1 LDSVET
7 TKPEMAMKPVFPL
20 LMIALML
27 NACSHF
33 QQNELQDYLAL
44 APAEPDVI
52 KNKRIQPLITLYNQ
66 MKQISLADQIAETY
80 AEKLFFNDT
89 IVTLH
94 KRQDLLKYL
103 QHTQQQLD
111 SMSFEVL
118 GIQEKSDDV
127 FVRWTMH
134 TRFTVMGQ
142 SRNIQSIGMS
152 HLRFN
157 SEGKIILHQDYW
169 DSMQGF
175 YQHLPIIG
183 GVLQWI
189 KNGLQDY

>member
-1 LDSVET
+1 MNYLL
-7 TKPEMAMKPVFPL
+7 PL
-20 LMIALML
+20 LLTALML
-27 NACSHF
+27 SGCSHVE
-33 QQNELQDYLAL
+33 QNPLQDYLAL
-44 APAEPDVI
+44 APAEPGI
-52 KNKRIQPLITLYNQ
+52 SKNRRVQPLIKLYNQ
-66 MKQISLADQIAETY
+66 LKQISLADQVAETY

-89 IVTLH
+89 VVTLH
-94 KRQDLLKYL
+94 NRQDLLKYL

-111 SMSFEVL
+111 SMSFKVL
-118 GIQEKSDDV
+118 GVQEKGDDV

-142 SRNIQSIGMS
+142 SRTIQSIGMS
-152 HLRFN
+152 HLRFDGD
-157 SEGKIILHQDYW
+157 GKIMLHQDYW

-175 YQHLPIIG
+175 YLHLPIIG

>member
-1 LDSVET
+1 MFLDNFD
-7 TKPEMAMKPVFPL
+7 TKRLEIAMKPVLPL
-20 LMIALML
+20 LLIALML
-27 NACSHF
+27 NACSHAE
-33 QQNELQDYLAL
+33 QNALQDYLAL
-44 APAEPDVI
+44 APAEPDVN
-52 KNKRIQPLITLYNQ
+52 KNKRIQPLIKLYNQ

-94 KRQDLLKYL
+94 NRKELLKYL

-118 GIQEKSDDV
+118 SVQEKGDDV

-142 SRNIQSIGMS
+142 SRTIPA
-152 HLRFN
+152 
-157 SEGKIILHQDYW
+157 ILIMTANRLKWQT
-169 DSMQGF
+169 DS
-175 YQHLPIIG
+175 P
-183 GVLQWI
+183 
-189 KNGLQDY
+189 

>member
-1 LDSVET
+1 
-7 TKPEMAMKPVFPL
+7 MKFLLPL
-20 LMIALML
+20 LLTATML
-27 NACSHF
+27 NGCSHVE
-33 QQNELQDYLAL
+33 QNSLQEYLAL
-44 APAEPDVI
+44 APAEPGI
-52 KNKRIQPLITLYNQ
+52 NQNRRIQPLIKLFNQ
-66 MKQISLADQIAETY
+66 IKQVSLADQIAETY

-94 KRQDLLKYL
+94 DRQDLLKYL

-111 SMSFEVL
+111 SMRFEVL
-118 GIQEKSDDV
+118 SVQEKGNNV

-142 SRNIQSIGMS
+142 SRDVHSIGMS

-157 SEGKIILHQDYW
+157 SEGKIVLHQDYW

>member
-1 LDSVET
+1 
-7 TKPEMAMKPVFPL
+7 MKPVFPL
-20 LMIALML
+20 LLIPLIL
-27 NACSHF
+27 NACSHVEP
-33 QQNELQDYLAL
+33 NTLHDYLAL
-44 APAEPDVI
+44 APAEPEVNKI
-52 KNKRIQPLITLYNQ
+52 KRIQPLITFYNQ
-66 MKQISLADQIAETY
+66 LKTISVTDQIAETY

-94 KRQDLLKYL
+94 NRQDLLKYL

-111 SMSFEVL
+111 SMRFEVL
-118 GIQEKSDDV
+118 SIQEKGDDV

-142 SRNIQSIGMS
+142 SRDIQSIGMS

-183 GVLQWI
+183 GVFQWL

>member
-1 LDSVET
+1 
-7 TKPEMAMKPVFPL
+7 MKPVLSLL
-20 LMIALML
+20 LMALML
-27 NACSHF
+27 NACSHVEP
-33 QQNELQDYLAL
+33 NSVRDYLAL
-44 APAEPDVI
+44 APAESDV
-52 KNKRIQPLITLYNQ
+52 KQNQRIQPLIKLFNKIETV
-66 MKQISLADQIAETY
+66 SLADQIAKTY
-80 AEKLFFNDT
+80 AEKLYFNDT

-94 KRQDLLKYL
+94 TRQDLLKYM
-103 QHTQQQLD
+103 QHTQKSLD

-118 GIQEKSDDV
+118 GTQEKGNDM
-127 FVRWTMH
+127 FVRWTMN

-142 SRNIQSIGMS
+142 SQNIQSVGMS

-157 SEGKIILHQDYW
+157 SDGKIILHQDYW

-183 GVLQWI
+183 GILQWI

>member
-1 LDSVET
+1 
-7 TKPEMAMKPVFPL
+7 MKPFLPL
-20 LMIALML
+20 LLITLML
-27 NACSHF
+27 NACSHVE
-33 QQNELQDYLAL
+33 QNALQDYLAL
-44 APAEPDVI
+44 APTEPDV
-52 KNKRIQPLITLYNQ
+52 KNNRRIQPLITLYNQ

-94 KRQDLLKYL
+94 NRQDLLKYL

-118 GIQEKSDDV
+118 GVQEKGDDV

-142 SRNIQSIGMS
+142 SRNVQSIGMS

-169 DSMQGF
+169 DSIQGF

-183 GVLQWI
+183 GILQWI

>member
-1 LDSVET
+1 
-7 TKPEMAMKPVFPL
+7 MKPILPFL
-20 LMIALML
+20 LIPLML
-27 NACSHF
+27 NACSHVE
-33 QQNELQDYLAL
+33 QNSLQDYLAL
-44 APAEPDVI
+44 APAEPNVI
-52 KNKRIQPLITLYNQ
+52 KNKRIQPLIKLYNQ
-66 MKQISLADQIAETY
+66 IKQISLAEQIAATY

-94 KRQDLLKYL
+94 NRQDLLKYL

-118 GIQEKSDDV
+118 GVQEKGDDV

-142 SRNIQSIGMS
+142 SRNVQSIGMS

-157 SEGKIILHQDYW
+157 DDGKIILHQDYL
-169 DSMQGF
+169 DSLHGF

-189 KNGLQDY
+189 KNGLQYY

>member
-1 LDSVET
+1 
-7 TKPEMAMKPVFPL
+7 MKPVLPL
-20 LMIALML
+20 LLIVLML
-27 NACSHF
+27 NACSHVE
-33 QQNELQDYLAL
+33 QNALQDYLAL
-44 APAEPDVI
+44 APAETDV
-52 KNKRIQPLITLYNQ
+52 KNNRRILPLIKLYNQ
-66 MKQISLADQIAETY
+66 IKQISLADQIAKTY

-89 IVTLH
+89 LVTLH
-94 KRQDLLKYL
+94 NRKELLTYL

-118 GIQEKSDDV
+118 GIQEKGDDV
-127 FVRWTMH
+127 FMRWIMN

-142 SRNIQSIGMS
+142 SRNVYSIGMS

-183 GVLQWI
+183 GLLQWI

>member
-1 LDSVET
+1 
-7 TKPEMAMKPVFPL
+7 MKPVFTL
-20 LMIALML
+20 LLIALML
-27 NACSHF
+27 NACGRVE
-33 QQNELQDYLAL
+33 QNALQDYVVL

-66 MKQISLADQIAETY
+66 IKQIPLGDQIAKTY

-89 IVTLH
+89 IVTLRNR
-94 KRQDLLKYL
+94 KDLLKYL

-118 GIQEKSDDV
+118 GVQEKGDDV

-142 SRNIQSIGMS
+142 SRSIHSIGMS

-157 SEGKIILHQDYW
+157 SEGKIVLHQDYW
-169 DSMQGF
+169 DSMEGF

>member
-1 LDSVET
+1 
-7 TKPEMAMKPVFPL
+7 MKPVLPL
-20 LMIALML
+20 LLIALML
-27 NACSHF
+27 NACKYVE
-33 QQNELQDYLAL
+33 QNSLQDYLAF
-44 APAEPDVI
+44 APAEPDVN
-52 KNKRIQPLITLYNQ
+52 KNKRIQPLIKLYSQ
-66 MKQISLADQIAETY
+66 IKQLSLTDQIAETY

-89 IVTLH
+89 LVTLH
-94 KRQDLLKYL
+94 DRKELLKYL

-118 GIQEKSDDV
+118 SVQEKGDDV

-142 SRNIQSIGMS
+142 SRNVQSIGMS

-175 YQHLPIIG
+175 YQHLPIIE

>member
-1 LDSVET
+1 
-7 TKPEMAMKPVFPL
+7 MKTVFPL

-27 NACSHF
+27 NACGHVE
-33 QQNELQDYLAL
+33 QNALQDYLAL

-66 MKQISLADQIAETY
+66 IKQISLAEQIAETY

-89 IVTLH
+89 LVTLH
-94 KRQDLLKYL
+94 NRQDLLKYL

-118 GIQEKSDDV
+118 GVQEKGDDV

-134 TRFTVMGQ
+134 TGFTVMGQ
-142 SRNIQSIGMS
+142 SRNVQSIGMS

-157 SEGKIILHQDYW
+157 GDGKIILHQDYW

-183 GVLQWI
+183 GVLQWL

>member
-1 LDSVET
+1 
-7 TKPEMAMKPVFPL
+7 MKSFLPL
-20 LMIALML
+20 LIIPLML
-27 NACSHF
+27 NACSHVE
-33 QQNELQDYLAL
+33 QDALQDYLAL
-44 APAEPDVI
+44 APAEPDVT
-52 KNKRIQPLITLYNQ
+52 NNQRIQPLITLYNQ
-66 MKQISLADQIAETY
+66 MKQISLAEKIAETY

-94 KRQDLLKYL
+94 NRQDLLKYL

-118 GIQEKSDDV
+118 GVQEKGDDV
-127 FVRWTMH
+127 FVRWAMH
-134 TRFTVMGQ
+134 NRFTVMGQ
-142 SRNIQSIGMS
+142 SHNVQSIGMS

-183 GVLQWI
+183 GILQWI

>member
-1 LDSVET
+1 
-7 TKPEMAMKPVFPL
+7 MKPILPFLLIPL
-20 LMIALML
+20 MV
-27 NACSHF
+27 NACSHVE
-33 QQNELQDYLAL
+33 QNSLQEYLTL
-44 APAEPDVI
+44 APAEPDVNRNQ
-52 KNKRIQPLITLYNQ
+52 KIQPLIKLYNEI
-66 MKQISLADQIAETY
+66 KQVSLADQIAQTY
-80 AEKLFFNDT
+80 ADKLFFNDT

-94 KRQDLLKYL
+94 NRQDLLKYL

-118 GIQEKSDDV
+118 SVQEKGHDLL
-127 FVRWTMH
+127 VRWTMH

-142 SRNIQSIGMS
+142 RRSIQSIGMS

-183 GVLQWI
+183 GILQWI

>member
-1 LDSVET
+1 
-7 TKPEMAMKPVFPL
+7 MKANLPL
-20 LMIALML
+20 LLIALML
-27 NACSHF
+27 NACSHV
-33 QQNELQDYLAL
+33 QENPLQEYLAL
-44 APAEPDVI
+44 APSESDV
-52 KNKRIQPLITLYNQ
+52 KTNRRIRPLIKLYNE
-66 MKQISLADQIAETY
+66 MKDISLTDQISETY

-94 KRQDLLKYL
+94 ERQDLLRYL

-118 GIQEKSDDV
+118 GVMEKGDDV
-127 FVRWTMH
+127 FVRWTMQ

-142 SRNIQSIGMS
+142 SHNVQSIGMT
-152 HLRFN
+152 HLRFD
-157 SEGKIILHQDYW
+157 SEGKIVLHQDYW

-183 GVLQWI
+183 GLLQWI

>member
-1 LDSVET
+1 
-7 TKPEMAMKPVFPL
+7 MKPFLPL
-20 LMIALML
+20 LIIPLML
-27 NACSHF
+27 NACSHVE
-33 QQNELQDYLAL
+33 QNALQDYLGL
-44 APAEPDVI
+44 APVEPDV
-52 KNKRIQPLITLYNQ
+52 KNNRRIQPLIKLYNQ
-66 MKQISLADQIAETY
+66 MKQTSLAEQVAETY

-94 KRQDLLKYL
+94 NRQDLLKYL

-118 GIQEKSDDV
+118 GVQEKGDDV

-142 SRNIQSIGMS
+142 SRNVQSIGMS

-183 GVLQWI
+183 GILQWI

>member
-1 LDSVET
+1 
-7 TKPEMAMKPVFPL
+7 MKPVLPL
-20 LMIALML
+20 LLIALML
-27 NACSHF
+27 NACSHVE
-33 QQNELQDYLAL
+33 QNALQDYLAL

-52 KNKRIQPLITLYNQ
+52 KNKRIQPLITLYNHI
-66 MKQISLADQIAETY
+66 KQISLADQIAETY

-118 GIQEKSDDV
+118 GVQEKGDDV
-127 FVRWTMH
+127 FMRWIMN

-142 SRNIQSIGMS
+142 SRNVYSIGMS
-152 HLRFN
+152 H
-157 SEGKIILHQDYW
+157 
-169 DSMQGF
+169 
-175 YQHLPIIG
+175 
-183 GVLQWI
+183 
-189 KNGLQDY
+189 